1 MSESR
6 RHGTAAGSG
15 ISLGAVIAVVLS
27 WTVNKSILWCILHAI
42 CGWLY
47 VVYWIFTHSGKF

>member
-1 MSESR
+1 MSER
-6 RHGTAAGSG
+6 RNSSAAGG
-15 ISLGAVIAVVLS
+15 GLGLGAVIAVVLS
-27 WTVNKSILWCILHAI
+27 WTANKSIVWAILHAI